1 MRPPAGLQRLV
12 ALGEHTGPAP
22 LTPALPIGSRVTIS
36 AADTVSNELGD
47 FTFAG
52 WSDGGAGT
60 HDIVVPPEGAT
71 LTASYTS

>member
-1 MRPPAGLQRLV
+1 
-12 ALGEHTGPAP
+12 
-22 LTPALPIGSRVTIS
+22 
-36 AADTVSNELGD
+36 VSNELGD

-60 HDIVVPPEGAT
+60 HDVVVPPEGAT